1 MTSATAERFDPEDNS
16 AAHVGKCRL
25 TRGQA
30 RGGETR
36 FPKSEE
42 QVATIC
48 TYSHKEIEQS

>member
-1 MTSATAERFDPEDNS
+1 MTSATAERFDPEDNP

-25 TRGQA
+25 TRDQ